1 VHAYLSQ
8 SHCHLPISI
17 PAFGAWI
24 YRRRLEV
31 GLSSGRAAE
40 AAGLNLTEWQ
50 ALEQGWVP
58 TTDDNLL
65 RSIAGALEVKFDDLA
80 CAIAPLVAHYAAAA
94 E

>member
-1 VHAYLSQ
+1 
-8 SHCHLPISI
+8 
-17 PAFGAWI
+17 
-24 YRRRLEV
+24 
-31 GLSSGRAAE
+31 
-40 AAGLNLTEWQ
+40 LTEWQ